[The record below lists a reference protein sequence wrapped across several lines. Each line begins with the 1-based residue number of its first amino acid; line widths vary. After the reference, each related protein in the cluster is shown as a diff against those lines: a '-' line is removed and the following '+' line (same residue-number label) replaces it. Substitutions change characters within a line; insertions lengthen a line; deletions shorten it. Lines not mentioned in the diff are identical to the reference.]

1 MLIDFSKQMDKLND
15 VRSGK
20 FKEGLSLGVPGI
32 DEYLRFKPGNFNVI
46 LGHANVGKTTVVLY
60 LMLLYTMKHG
70 IRWLVFSSE
79 NESYS
84 IIKKLIEFMEQKP
97 INKIDQEVYKKQAAF
112 IDSHFKFVDCEELFT
127 FDKLLKLAENIKDAW
142 DYKGFLL
149 DPYNSLIKNREVL
162 KGISSHEY
170 DYEATSRMR
179 MFCKNK
185 GVSIWLNTHASTE
198 ALRKKHSKEDFYAGH
213 PIPPMASDVEGG
225 GKFVNRA
232 DDFLVIHRYIQHPQD
247 WMQSH
252 IHVRKVKDIDTGGR
266 PTPMDEPIR
275 LRSIKNN
282 VGFTVNGTNPIK
294 PQTHNFKEEIP
305 F

>member
-84 IIKKLIEFMEQKP
+84 IIKKLIEFMEQQP

-112 IDSHFKFVDCEELFT
+112 IESHFKFVDCEELFT

-282 VGFTVNGTNPIK
+282 VGFTVNGNNPIK
-294 PQTHNFKEEIP
+294 PETHKFKEEIP

>member
-84 IIKKLIEFMEQKP
+84 IIKKLIEFMEQQP

-282 VGFTVNGTNPIK
+282 VGFTVNGNNPIK
-294 PQTHNFKEEIP
+294 PETHKFKEEIP